1 MYLYEELEEMIYNK
15 FIEMGFAVDRE
26 LVESVTNDII
36 NFMIE
41 EDFLRFIDE

>member
-36 NFMIE
+36 NFMIDSGYAE
-41 EDFLRFIDE
+41 IIDE